1 MMMSGDAIADDDV
14 WGREVR
20 HLLLGFGQRVGTGNL
35 LDELVSHGPE
45 EDVAPG
51 ISSGLGG
58 LLVRGGFFDVAHGA
72 EDGVP
77 RRLVKAVIKAQLLSK
92 RNLTSE
98 WGRRDSEEGLN

>member
-1 MMMSGDAIADDDV
+1 M
-14 WGREVR
+14 
-20 HLLLGFGQRVGTGNL
+20 
-35 LDELVSHGPE
+35 DELVSLGPE
-45 EDVAPG
+45 EDVASG
-51 ISSGLGG
+51 ISSGLDG

-98 WGRRDSEEGLN
+98 WGRRDSEEGLD